1 MGAHVHL
8 LRVFSAGPGGGNL
21 LPVVL
26 NAQGMSNAEMQAV
39 AASHKHESGFV
50 FPAPADSHYDY
61 EFRFW
66 VPAHE
71 MEMCGHATIGTV
83 WLMSKLEMLERGQVR
98 ILTKS
103 GLIEAKV
110 SHVPGDTDDTKDG
123 IWVEISQPA
132 CTVMDRMEDDYINEI
147 VSVLGVSKD
156 DLYPGLYIQNAAT
169 SRVKTLVPLKSVSLL
184 NSLEPQFSR
193 IETLCEKIDSTGLY
207 PYAVSNLKLQEFE
220 ARQFPKASGYRE
232 DAATGIAASALA
244 FGLLMNGQVN
254 STDRNVKIKQGS
266 AMGHPSEI
274 SVRFRKWGDEV
285 NGCWIGGSAGFETA
299 EKPL

>member
-1 MGAHVHL
+1 MVVHVHL

-83 WLMSKLEMLERGQVR
+83 WLMSKLEMLERDQVR
-98 ILTKS
+98 LLTKS

-244 FGLLMNGQVN
+244 FGLLMNGQVH

-274 SVRFRKWGDEV
+274 SVRFRKWGDDV
-285 NGCWIGGSAGFETA
+285 NGCWIGGSAEFDTA

>member
-1 MGAHVHL
+1 
-8 LRVFSAGPGGGNL
+8 
-21 LPVVL
+21 
-26 NAQGMSNAEMQAV
+26 
-39 AASHKHESGFV
+39 
-50 FPAPADSHYDY
+50 
-61 EFRFW
+61 
-66 VPAHE
+66 
-71 MEMCGHATIGTV
+71 
-83 WLMSKLEMLERGQVR
+83 MSKLGMLELDKDRL
-98 ILTKS
+98 LTRS
-103 GLIEAKV
+103 GIIEAKV
-110 SHVPGDTDDTKDG
+110 SHDPGDTDDTKDG

-132 CTVMDRMEDDYINEI
+132 CTVMDSMEDDYTNEI

-184 NSLEPQFSR
+184 NSLEPRFSR

-207 PYAVSNLKLQEFE
+207 PYAVSNFKLQEFE

-232 DAATGIAASALA
+232 DAVTGIAASALA
-244 FGLLMNGQVN
+244 FGLLINGQVH

-274 SVRFRKWGDEV
+274 SVRFRKRGDDV
-285 NGCWIGGSAGFETA
+285 NSCWIGGSAELVTA